1 MCACAFGQAAP
12 LVKWKWAHTIDFK
25 IKRPLYERRR
35 GRAER
40 LQLWAGGPGDTDIM
54 VRATP
59 VSQHERAMIVNDLR
73 ELGREW
79 AIYECEYEPRI
90 GRWYLKTLRR
100 DKTAANFVT
109 TVVGTL
115 ETIVDNVTVDE
126 LVRFGQ
132 SKRGA
137 SS

>member
-1 MCACAFGQAAP
+1 
-12 LVKWKWAHTIDFK
+12 
-25 IKRPLYERRR
+25 
-35 GRAER
+35 
-40 LQLWAGGPGDTDIM
+40 M

-59 VSQHERAMIVNDLR
+59 VSQHERAMITRDLR
-73 ELGREW
+73 ELGRES
-79 AIYECEYEPRI
+79 AVYECEYEPRI

-132 SKRGA
+132 RSSPTGGGGQRSSPTRGGGRA
-137 SS
+137 GRNGNLGGGGSGGGGGGK